1 MNSTS
6 NELLHYRFRVMKY
19 IQYILI
25 IRVIL
30 RVIRDIL
37 LNGIADINIKR
48 DMHRPNPD
56 ETSYW
61 CDNFVEYRD
70 CTKFQSINIHICP
83 ISLSSKGKKVL
94 LMDHVKTMPGPLVPS
109 TNPELITGLIAK
121 RYYLFFERNP
131 EDGIANPAHAVTPA
145 RKRTAKASKEVNKV
159 GQAKSGG
166 PGQISFSSSSLPI
179 LSHISI
185 ISRSSIKASVQQG
198 WMKTCSTHS
207 PSQIQPTHSI
217 G

>member
-56 ETSYW
+56 EVSYW

-70 CTKFQSINIHICP
+70 CTKFQPINIHICP
-83 ISLSSKGKKVL
+83 ISLSSKGKKGAIV
-94 LMDHVKTMPGPLVPS
+94 GPRK
-109 TNPELITGLIAK
+109 N
-121 RYYLFFERNP
+121 
-131 EDGIANPAHAVTPA
+131 HA
-145 RKRTAKASKEVNKV
+145 
-159 GQAKSGG
+159 
-166 PGQISFSSSSLPI
+166 SSSSAI
-179 LSHISI
+179 NK
-185 ISRSSIKASVQQG
+185 SRTDNWPDCKKASLIFSKKFRG
-198 WMKTCSTHS
+198 WNGKPHARPDSC
-207 PSQIQPTHSI
+207 
-217 G
+217 

>member
-56 ETSYW
+56 EASYW

-70 CTKFQSINIHICP
+70 CTKFQPINIHICP
-83 ISLSSKGKKVL
+83 ISLSSKGKKGAIV
-94 LMDHVKTMPGPLVPS
+94 GPRK
-109 TNPELITGLIAK
+109 N
-121 RYYLFFERNP
+121 
-131 EDGIANPAHAVTPA
+131 HAW
-145 RKRTAKASKEVNKV
+145 
-159 GQAKSGG
+159 
-166 PGQISFSSSSLPI
+166 SSSAINKSRTDNWPDCKKVSLI
-179 LSHISI
+179 FSKKF
-185 ISRSSIKASVQQG
+185 RG
-198 WMKTCSTHS
+198 WNGKPHARPDSC
-207 PSQIQPTHSI
+207 
-217 G
+217 